1 MLMFLYL
8 TVSLQDYLTEQGLS
22 EQDLLQRCLL
32 KLDSKEYTLVGEY
45 VLYTITNY
53 ILNKFENKISVP
65 QPLP

>member
-1 MLMFLYL
+1 MFLYL

-32 KLDSKEYTLVGEY
+32 KLDSNEYTLVGEY

-53 ILNKFENKISVP
+53 ILNKFENKIWVP